1 MSRQNVEDDVGGMN
15 AVTDRLGTSG
25 LDCLQ
30 TIGEHRGEDADHLAV
45 AIIGAGEL
53 APNAFYGGW

>member
-1 MSRQNVEDDVGGMN
+1 MN

-30 TIGEHRGEDADHLAV
+30 TIGEHRGEDVDHLPV